1 MCDPEGQNLD
11 VRHSEGQYRRDGR
24 YPTGHYQREIPKREI
39 IKMDNTK
46 TSATQ
51 LDVNPDMPPPDGRYS
66 EEQYRRDGRYPTGHY
81 QREIPKR
88 EIIKM
93 DNTKTSATQLDVNPD
108 MRPPD
113 GRYSAESHY
122 YGSNVYQNSQRYND
136 FENIDIRAPLVSI

>member
-66 EEQYRRDGRYPTGHY
+66 
-81 QREIPKR
+81 
-88 EIIKM
+88 
-93 DNTKTSATQLDVNPD
+93 
-108 MRPPD
+108 
-113 GRYSAESHY
+113 AESHY